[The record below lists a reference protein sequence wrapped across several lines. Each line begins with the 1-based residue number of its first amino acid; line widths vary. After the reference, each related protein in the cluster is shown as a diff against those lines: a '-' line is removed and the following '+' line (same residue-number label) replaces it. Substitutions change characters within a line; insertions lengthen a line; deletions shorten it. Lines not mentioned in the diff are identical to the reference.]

1 MNYVEVPQQLRRAQF
16 GLNLTQN
23 ITPFNQQASSNVLE
37 YCASELRI
45 VSNFCPWVSYF
56 MHHHNANFY
65 LLPDGAASEASNFG
79 EGLEAFPYVVPDIS
93 QLKFQNIIKKL
104 AIWEIILL

>member
-45 VSNFCPWVSYF
+45 VTNFSPWVMYF

-79 EGLEAFPYVVPDIS
+79 EGLEAFPFVTPNIS
-93 QLKFQNIIKKL
+93 HLSIRKEVARLI
-104 AIWEIILL
+104 